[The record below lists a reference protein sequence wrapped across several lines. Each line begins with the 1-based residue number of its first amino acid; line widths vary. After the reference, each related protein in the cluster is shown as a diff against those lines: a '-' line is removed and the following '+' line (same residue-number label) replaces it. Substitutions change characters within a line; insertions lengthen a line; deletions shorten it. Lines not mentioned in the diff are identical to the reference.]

1 MNVLKRFP
9 ANLIAR
15 KYYYTNRDKKTT
27 LYSKI
32 SPLGDPKSS
41 VYPELQNWVQCGKK
55 VSVAELVRIVHD
67 LRRRKRFLHA
77 LEVSDFI
84 EIKFFTRKI
93 LTLGFL
99 FRFRNG

>member
-1 MNVLKRFP
+1 MNILRRIP
-9 ANLIAR
+9 ANLIASR
-15 KYYYTNRDKKTT
+15 YYYTNRVKKTT

-55 VSVAELVRIVHD
+55 VSVAELIRIVHD

-77 LEVSDFI
+77 LEVSNSI
-84 EIKFFTRKI
+84 QIKSLSLFTPRKKTK
-93 LTLGFL
+93 L
-99 FRFRNG
+99 